1 MSHPESKKPYIAE
14 KQVEPSRFKDTLD
27 DAELLL
33 KYAAEV
39 GVEVDAHTRDA
50 VLEAR
55 ASFNT
60 GWDEVTAAH
69 LLAALTQLAARL
81 KPVTAESL
89 KASGNGQSK
98 ATGRRYWI
106 IAIVLAVLIIPY
118 SLFSIVTSSLSD
130 SIRKDISTAND
141 LAVKLTSELGSSS
154 QAAGSD
160 PCALASLTPTADNSS
175 AAPNQAAG
183 VNRVDVITQL
193 QSLASTIRAIDTRAS
208 QLNVY
213 VLHQVN
219 DPFASLRPTRMAAL
233 DEKAKKAAEEN
244 AKTLKATLQL
254 PIPLPDNLA
263 RVAECRISVYQ
274 DVRYFGQSVIDE
286 VAVWY
291 NAFAV
296 VVLPVLYALLGTCVY
311 LVRTFEQETG
321 NRTFT
326 PSHADYHRFLIAGVA
341 GAVVGFFSNFALSVG
356 SSISPL
362 AIAFLA
368 GYAVDVF
375 FSFLE
380 RLMQASMKK
389 STSASS
395 QVPTAS
401 GNP

>member
-1 MSHPESKKPYIAE
+1 MSHPEIKKLPVAE
-14 KQVEPSRFKDTLD
+14 KHIEPSQFKDTLE
-27 DAELLL
+27 DAEHLL
-33 KYAAEV
+33 KYAAEI
-39 GVEVDAHTRDA
+39 GIEVDAHTRDA

-55 ASFNT
+55 ALSST
-60 GWDEVTAAH
+60 GWDEVTATH
-69 LLAALTQLAARL
+69 LLAALTKLAARL
-81 KPVTAESL
+81 KPVTAGSL
-89 KASGNGQSK
+89 RASGNGESK

-118 SLFSIVTSSLSD
+118 SLFSIVSSALSD
-130 SIRKDISTAND
+130 SIRKDISAAND
-141 LAVKLTSELGSSS
+141 LAVKLTSELGASS
-154 QAAGSD
+154 QTAGTNPCAPSSD
-160 PCALASLTPTADNSS
+160 PPAGADSS
-175 AAPNQAAG
+175 ATANQTAG
-183 VNRVDVITQL
+183 VSRVDVITQL
-193 QSLASTIRAIDTRAS
+193 QSFASTIRAIDTRAL
-208 QLNVY
+208 QLNLY
-213 VLHQVN
+213 VLHEVN
-219 DPFASLRPTRMAAL
+219 DPFASLRPTRTGPL
-233 DEKAKKAAEEN
+233 DESAKKAAEEN

-254 PIPLPDNLA
+254 PLPLPDNLA

-274 DVRYFGQSVIDE
+274 DVRYFGQSVVDE

-368 GYAVDVF
+368 GYAVDAF
-375 FSFLE
+375 FSFLDGIM
-380 RLMQASMKK
+380 RASMKK
-389 STSASS
+389 SASEASS
-395 QVPTAS
+395 APTAG